1 MRGLRSFL
9 LLLLVGVPIIGYAV
23 YEYKR
28 EPADADKKDKVF
40 TGVASDQIE
49 EMTIKA
55 ENGDQTTV
63 KKNGTDWQIAAP
75 ITAQGDGGE
84 ISGITS
90 GLANLEQ
97 QRLIDENPAD
107 LAEYGLAQPRIEIA
121 FKAPGQD
128 RRLQIGRK
136 TPPGTDLYAKLAN
149 EKKVFLISSYL
160 EGTFNKK
167 TFDLRDK
174 AVLKLERDKIDKL
187 AIVTPQRT
195 LEFTKADGEWSL
207 VAPVKARGDF
217 TTIDGLVSR
226 LNTLQMKTI
235 VTEDPAAKPADY
247 GFDKPQATVN
257 IGSGSSQAVLLIGT
271 ISEDAN
277 VYAKDQSR
285 PTVITVEKALLDDLT
300 KDIGEYRQKDLFDAR
315 AFNSNRIDIVRG
327 AETVAFEKTRSKNKE
342 GQDEEKWKQVA
353 PTARDVDQTKVE
365 NLVAAVTGA
374 RATGFVD
381 STAKTGLDKPELTI
395 SMKFDG
401 GKREEKTSFAR
412 SGADGFASRSGEPGA
427 AKVDIAA
434 IENIVKSLE
443 ALK

>member
-28 EPADADKKDKVF
+28 EPVDADKKDKVF

-49 EMTIKA
+49 ELTIKS
-55 ENGDQTTV
+55 EHGEQTTV

-75 ITAQGDGGE
+75 VTAPGDGGE

-121 FKAPGQD
+121 FKSGGQE

-187 AIVTPQRT
+187 EIATPQRT
-195 LEFTKADGEWSL
+195 LQFTKADGEWSL
-207 VAPVKARGDF
+207 AAPVKARGDF

-226 LNTLQMKTI
+226 LNTLQMKSI
-235 VTEDPAAKPADY
+235 VTEDPARLAEY
-247 GFDKPQATVN
+247 GVDKPQATVT
-257 IGSGSSQAVLLIGT
+257 IGSGSSQAVLIIGKT
-271 ISEDAN
+271 GEEGV

-285 PTVITVEKALLDDLT
+285 PAVITIEKSMLDDLT
-300 KDIGEYRQKDLFDAR
+300 KDPAEYRQKDLFDAR
-315 AFNSNRIDIVRG
+315 AFNSSRIDIVRG
-327 AETVAFEKTRSKNKE
+327 ADTFAFEKTRSKNKD

-365 NLVAAVTGA
+365 NLVSAVTGA

-381 STAKTGLDKPELTI
+381 STAKTGLDKPELTVSI
-395 SMKFDG
+395 KFDG
-401 GKREEKTSFAR
+401 GKREEKASFAR
-412 SGADGFASRSGEPGA
+412 SGADGFATRAGEPGA

-434 IENIVKSLE
+434 IENIVTSLE